1 MSDDDMSND
10 NEPADPGDDGGPSRA
25 GFVAILGAPN
35 VGKSTLLNRIVGTK
49 VSIVSPK
56 VQTTRTRVLGIEI
69 LGAAQIVF
77 VDTPGIFEPRR
88 RLDRAM
94 VSAAWGGAKDADLI
108 LLVVDAQR
116 GIDADS
122 RRILD
127 GLMKARE
134 QHGER
139 REAVLALNKVDLV
152 RKEKLL
158 QLASELDATEQF
170 SQIFMISAET
180 GDGVGDLVAYLAGRL
195 PEGPWLFPEDQISD
209 MPERLLA
216 AEITREK
223 LYLQLHEEL
232 PYAATVET
240 ESWQERKDGSVRIE
254 QVIFVERESQRS
266 IVLGKGG
273 SRIKALGQ
281 AARGELSHILERPV
295 HLFLFVKVREKWGED
310 RDRYADWNLDF
321 DA

>member
-69 LGAAQIVF
+69 LGPAQIVF